1 MKRKK
6 VMKGIFALALIC
18 GISQLAYA
26 ADNNASETQPISIQE
41 NELKNGEEYEN
52 GYWFYY
58 EDGVK
63 LKNTFKELDDGR
75 IVYYGS
81 DGNMQYGECRIEG
94 YWFYFDTKNGAMQTG
109 FVNLSGKTVYYDEN
123 TGYMLYG
130 SQTING
136 RNYYFNENSGAMQK
150 GIHTLNDGSKVGYG
164 ADGSMQYGEAYINNK
179 WYYGIL
185 CKYEEVNVF
194 YIPKTNNL
202 GNKYVVD

>member
-1 MKRKK
+1 
-6 VMKGIFALALIC
+6 MKGIFALALIC

-94 YWFYFDTKNGAMQTG
+94 YWFYFDTKMEQCRQ
-109 FVNLSGKTVYYDEN
+109 VL
-123 TGYMLYG
+123 
-130 SQTING
+130 
-136 RNYYFNENSGAMQK
+136 
-150 GIHTLNDGSKVGYG
+150 
-164 ADGSMQYGEAYINNK
+164 
-179 WYYGIL
+179 
-185 CKYEEVNVF
+185 
-194 YIPKTNNL
+194 
-202 GNKYVVD
+202 

>member
-1 MKRKK
+1 MDMKRKK

-136 RNYYFNENSGAMQK
+136 
-150 GIHTLNDGSKVGYG
+150 
-164 ADGSMQYGEAYINNK
+164 
-179 WYYGIL
+179 
-185 CKYEEVNVF
+185 
-194 YIPKTNNL
+194 
-202 GNKYVVD
+202 